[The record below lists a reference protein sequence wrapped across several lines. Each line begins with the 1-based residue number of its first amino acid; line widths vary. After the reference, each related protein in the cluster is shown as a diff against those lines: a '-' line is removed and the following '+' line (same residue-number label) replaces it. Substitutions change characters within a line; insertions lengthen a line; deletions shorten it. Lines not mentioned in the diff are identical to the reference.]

1 MINNLRRNLLS
12 RHLIMIALG
21 GSIGTGLFLASGS
34 SIAQAGA
41 AGALLAYILI
51 AIIVYFLMCSLGE
64 MACHRP
70 TTGSFC
76 EYSTEYVSPEFG
88 FAMSWNYWFSWAI
101 TIAAEIT
108 AASLIMQF
116 WFPETD
122 TIIWCTIFFAVIFVL
137 NLFAVHIY
145 GETEYWLS
153 FIKVAAVIIFIIVG
167 GLSILGLIGNHHQA
181 VGFQNWHI
189 SDGPFHNGLSGFI
202 SVFLIA
208 GFSFQG
214 TELVGIAAGEAKEP
228 QKAIPL
234 AIKRTFWRLFLFY
247 ILAIGTISF
256 LIPFNSPTLMSS
268 GSDVTVSPFTIV
280 FENAGLKYAATV
292 MNVIVLVA
300 ILSAA
305 NASMYSATRIMW
317 HLSKSGQAPKIFQ
330 YVNKR
335 GLPLSSLLITAVIG
349 SLFFLT
355 SFLGNGTV
363 FIWLVNISSLSGFIA
378 WFGIALSHYRFR
390 RALIAQQKDL
400 TTLTY
405 KAKWF
410 PFAPLISMLLI
421 GIIIIGQEYQGFF
434 DGNISLVK
442 FLATYIGVFL
452 FIGLIVGFRLVKKT
466 KIVSL
471 KDCDVSESI

>member
-1 MINNLRRNLLS
+1 MTNELKRNLLP

-34 SIAQAGA
+34 SIAQAGP
-41 AGALLAYILI
+41 AGALLAYTLI

-76 EYSTEYVSPEFG
+76 EYSAKYVSPEFG
-88 FAMSWNYWFSWAI
+88 FAMSWNYWFNWAI

-116 WFPETD
+116 WFPETN
-122 TIIWCTIFFAVIFVL
+122 TIIWCTIFFALIFIL

-153 FIKVAAVIIFIIVG
+153 FIKVSAVIIFIIVG
-167 GLSILGLIGNHHQA
+167 ALSIFGLIGNHQT

-189 SDGPFHNGLSGFI
+189 SDGPFHNGLTGFI

-214 TELVGIAAGEAKEP
+214 TELVGIAAGEAKDP

-247 ILAIGTISF
+247 ILAIGIISF
-256 LIPFNSPTLMSS
+256 LIPFNSPMLMSS
-268 GSDVTVSPFTIV
+268 SSDATVSPFTMI
-280 FENAGLKYAATV
+280 FQTAGFKYAATV
-292 MNVIVLVA
+292 MNLIVLCA

-317 HLSKSGQAPKIFQ
+317 HLAQSGLAPKTFQ

-335 GLPLSSLLITAVIG
+335 GLPIAALLITAVIG

-378 WFGIALSHYRFR
+378 WFGIALSHFRFR
-390 RALIAQQKDL
+390 RALIAQKKDL
-400 TTLTY
+400 STLTY

-410 PFAPLISMLLI
+410 PYAPLISMLVILI
-421 GIIIIGQEYQGFF
+421 IVIGQEYQGIS
-434 DGNISLVK
+434 DGNISLMK
-442 FLATYIGVFL
+442 FLATYIGLFL

-466 KIVSL
+466 TMPSL
-471 KDCDVSESI
+471 KECDVS

>member
-1 MINNLRRNLLS
+1 MTDTLKRNLLP

-34 SIAQAGA
+34 SIAQAGP
-41 AGALLAYILI
+41 AGALLAYSLI
-51 AIIVYFLMCSLGE
+51 AIMVYFLMCSLGE
-64 MACHRP
+64 MACNRP

-76 EYSTEYVSPEFG
+76 EYSSKYVSPEFG
-88 FAMSWNYWFSWAI
+88 FAMSWNYWFNWAI

-108 AASLIMQF
+108 AAALIMQF
-116 WFPETD
+116 WFPETH
-122 TIIWCTIFFAVIFVL
+122 TIVFCIVFFLLIFGL

-153 FIKVAAVIIFIIVG
+153 FIKVSAVIIFIVVG
-167 GLSILGLIGNHHQA
+167 GLSIFGLLADHGP
-181 VGFQNWHI
+181 VGFKNWHI
-189 SDGPFHNGLSGFI
+189 LDGPFHHGLAGFI

-214 TELVGIAAGEAKEP
+214 TELIGIAAGEAKEP

-247 ILAIGTISF
+247 ILAIGIISF
-256 LIPFNSPTLMSS
+256 LIPFNSPSLMST
-268 GSDVTVSPFTIV
+268 GSDATVSPFTVV
-280 FENAGLKYAATV
+280 FENAGLNSAATV
-292 MNVIVLVA
+292 MNVIILVA

-305 NASMYSATRIMW
+305 NASMYSATRVMW
-317 HLSKSGQAPKIFQ
+317 HLSSSGQAPKVFKH
-330 YVNKR
+330 VNKR
-335 GLPLSSLLITAVIG
+335 GLPIYSLFITALIG

-363 FIWLVNISSLSGFIA
+363 FIWLVNVSSLSGFIA

-390 RALIAQQKDL
+390 KAIYIQKINL
-400 TTLTY
+400 STLSY

-410 PFAPLISMLLI
+410 PYAPLISMLLI
-421 GIIIIGQEYQGFF
+421 VFIIIGQEYQGIF
-434 DGNISLVK
+434 DGNISLTK
-442 FLATYIGVFL
+442 FLATYIGLFL
-452 FIGLIVGFRLVKKT
+452 FIGLIIGFRTIKKT
-466 KIVSL
+466 KMIRL
-471 KDCDVSESI
+471 QNIDVSS